1 MTAPANGATI
11 LAIEQDTSTRNVIRD
26 YLGRAGFTVRTAVN
40 GWEAAKRLKECAV
53 HLVICRHDSA
63 DVDGSGIR
71 ERLILNPE
79 TRDIP
84 FLFLVPEDQPDEQ
97 VRALRSGV
105 DDCIETPFDPV
116 VLVARVQAVIERRE
130 SYLRMARV
138 DPLTRLLNRPTL
150 FHEIGEELKRVERY
164 ARFGSLLL
172 LDLDDFSAVNTGHGF
187 EMGDLLLTCLAGV
200 ILTRMRSVDIAGRL
214 SGQRFLLYLPETD
227 ENGASRLTQR
237 IEERLSVV
245 GDGIAGIR
253 VTFSSGIVS
262 VPAHGTAL
270 EPLLERAEAALT
282 QAKAEAKGSV
292 IIWSDSAATPPSPQ

>member
-1 MTAPANGATI
+1 MTATENGATI
-11 LAIEQDTSTRNVIRD
+11 LIVEQDTNTRNLIRD
-26 YLGRAGFTVRTAVN
+26 YLGRAHFNVRTAIN
-40 GWEAAKRLKECAV
+40 GWEAIKRLKESAV

-71 ERLILNPE
+71 EKFLLNPE

-84 FLFLVPEDQPDEQ
+84 FLFLVPENQPDEQ

-130 SYLRMARV
+130 SYLRMVRI

-150 FHEIGEELKRVERY
+150 LNEIREELKRVERY
-164 ARFGSLLL
+164 DRLGCLLL
-172 LDLDDFSAVNTGHGF
+172 LDLDDFTAINAEHGF
-187 EMGDLLLTCLAGV
+187 QMGDLLLTCLSGV

-227 ENGASRLTQR
+227 EKGACRLAER
-237 IEERLSVV
+237 IQERLALV

-253 VTFSSGIVS
+253 ISFSGGIAG
-262 VPAHGTAL
+262 VPDHGKAL
-270 EPLLERAEAALT
+270 EPLLSRVEEALK
-282 QAKAEAKGSV
+282 QAKERGKGSV
-292 IIWSDSAATPPSPQ
+292 VIWSEAAAETPAQG